1 MVSTVEIPARQ
12 YVRKAALCE
21 RFACGPTFI
30 HKLVRQG
37 KLTPIRLSPRM
48 TVYDPA
54 EMEKLVAAA
63 RAGEVGAA

>member
-1 MVSTVEIPARQ
+1 MASSVEIPVRQ

-21 RFACGPTFI
+21 RFDCGPTFI

-37 KLTPIRLSPRM
+37 KLTAIRLSPRM

-54 EMEKLVAAA
+54 EMEKLVDDA
-63 RAGEVGAA
+63 RASAKEAA